1 MAGEDVK
8 IRIFGMEI
16 KEIRRARLRKWFTGK
31 KLPEKEKSYLSQL
44 LNGKASFGERAAGRL
59 EREYGMDA
67 GYLSQPLSDDP
78 LHEPKVEQHLSQRQ
92 LALLGLFD
100 GLTESQQDEVISRI
114 QSQKQSN
121 DAIMDELMK
130 KRQRA

>member
-1 MAGEDVK
+1 
-8 IRIFGMEI
+8 MEI
-16 KEIRRARLRKWFTGK
+16 KEIRRARLRQWFTGK

-44 LNGKASFGERAAGRL
+44 LSGKASFGERAAGRL
-59 EREYGMDA
+59 EREYGMDE
-67 GYLSQPLSDDP
+67 GYLSKPLSADP
-78 LHEPKVEQHLSQRQ
+78 LNPDAKIGHEPKAEQPLSQRQ

-100 GLTESQQDEVISRI
+100 GLTEGQQDEVIRRL

-121 DAIMDELMK
+121 EAIVDELLK